1 MLVDEMGVEFRFDK
15 GRMGQESLKE
25 RDGRFD
31 AADLVFVQGPAH
43 SMDGLV
49 TIFSMGDDLGD
60 DRVVFH
66 GNLRL
71 SADSAV
77 VADTGSGGFKVGGDG
92 AG

>member
-43 SMDGLV
+43 SMDGMV
-49 TIFSMGDDLGD
+49 TIFSMGDDLRNQRIIVRGYTVIIED
-60 DRVVFH
+60 MRIHPNPGSAWRVIA
-66 GNLRL
+66 GNCSR
-71 SADSAV
+71 
-77 VADTGSGGFKVGGDG
+77 
-92 AG
+92 